1 MGEAAG
7 LDLMQIIFRGAIAI
21 AVWYALSYGLSAQQ
35 NSPAKNG
42 RRVGAWLAAAV
53 VFSTAQSLNRTEAD
67 LACICIIVITA
78 PVWYLFGFVGGYVW
92 RKMRPLNASAVGSP
106 ARTAIQVAGL
116 IQADTPIQHVA
127 PDEQHWAAALTEFD
141 SDDRR
146 AGLWARVYAEAQGN
160 EASAKANYLKA
171 RASELYQEQTRS
183 ESVPSRETSA
193 AREKNDSEIR
203 SASQEPTGL
212 VKLVIVC
219 LVILAVV
226 GTIWRLNQGSTS
238 CSGSY
243 NSSWTNCYGQATFS
257 NGDKYAGEFMNG
269 KHDGQGTYTRG
280 DGRRYVGTFK
290 SFRFTGQGTEYRA
303 DGSKLRTKNWEND
316 VLAGN
321 Q

>member
-7 LDLMQIIFRGAIAI
+7 LDLFQIIFRGAIAI
-21 AVWYALSYGLSAQQ
+21 AVWYALSYGLSEQQ

-53 VFSTAQSLNRTEAD
+53 VFSAAQSSNRTAAD
-67 LACICIIVITA
+67 VAYTILITA
-78 PVWYLFGFVGGYVW
+78 PFWYLFGFVGGYVW

-106 ARTAIQVAGL
+106 ARTAIQVDSL
-116 IQADTPIQHVA
+116 IQADAPIQHVA

-171 RASELYQEQTRS
+171 RATELYQEQTRS
-183 ESVPSRETSA
+183 ESALSCESSA
-193 AREKNDSEIR
+193 AREKSDSVTR
-203 SASQEPTGL
+203 SASQEPTGI
-212 VKLVIVC
+212 VTLVIVC
-219 LVILAVV
+219 LVILAVA
-226 GTIWRLNQGSTS
+226 GTLWRLNKGSSS

-243 NSSWTNCYGQATFS
+243 NNSWTNCYGEATFS
-257 NGDKYAGEFMNG
+257 KGDKYVGEFTNG
-269 KHDGQGTYTRG
+269 KHDGQGTYIWG
-280 DGRRYVGTFK
+280 DGRSYVGTFK
-290 SFRFTGQGTEYRA
+290 NFSFTGQGTEYRA
-303 DGSKLRTKNWEND
+303 DGSKLRSRNWEND
-316 VLAGN
+316 VLVGN